1 MTEEKTK
8 KVIGRAEVVK
18 FPDLD
23 DRKVHARIDSG
34 ARTSAI
40 WGTAR
45 VDDGQ
50 LVVSFFGEDNE
61 YRFNDYGKQAVSSS
75 NGHIDLR
82 YTVKLTVVLAGRKVK
97 ATFTIANRQ
106 TQVYAVLIGR
116 NVLRGKFI
124 VDVKLGKVMKAE
136 EKARISHLKSLVEKE
151 KSL

>member
-40 WGTAR
+40 WGTAH

-75 NGHIDLR
+75 NGHVDLR

-116 NVLRGKFI
+116 NVLRGKFV
-124 VDVKLGKVMKAE
+124 VDVKLGKVMKSE